1 MKKYLLHPDRI
12 FYTII
17 LLIITIPI
25 IIVMSIGF
33 IKEDKNG
40 LGFKEWGVFI
50 LSFLMAFSSL
60 GYGIY
65 YLIKHGG
72 TITYDSEY
80 VIIKKHFKTIKFK
93 ISDIRWIKF
102 DMDPERCY
110 ARLIKGLHEEFWEC
124 TIRLIDQKKELPIT
138 ITNKIILNLICE
150 HNIRVMPHEEKEY
163 IYEEIIKKQIKKKKN
178 K

>member
-12 FYTII
+12 FYTV
-17 LLIITIPI
+17 LIMIMITPI
-25 IIVMSIGF
+25 IIVLSIWF

-40 LGFKEWGVFI
+40 LEFKEWGVFI
-50 LSFLMAFSSL
+50 LAFLMAFGIL
-60 GYGIY
+60 GDAIY

-80 VIIKKHFKTIKFK
+80 VIIKKHFKTIK

-124 TIRLIDQKKELPIT
+124 TIRLIDQKKELPIN
-138 ITNKIILNLICE
+138 ITNRIILNLICE

-163 IYEEIIKKQIKKKKN
+163 IYE
-178 K
+178 